1 MPGIPMRETARRP
14 RSLAAFV
21 VGTCVFASLVAS
33 APKVARADDDGTGD
47 PAASGDEQAVA
58 VTADEYADTDPSALT
73 DFSPALDPHGAWV
86 DDPTYGT
93 VWMPNADEVG
103 ADFSPYASAG
113 HWSYD
118 NDYEWVSDYDW
129 GWAVFHYGR
138 WVRLRD
144 RGWSW
149 IPGRLYSDAW
159 VVWRVGDDASA
170 FVGWAPAPPV
180 WGWRGGVAGLLGFV
194 PQEPYVFCPPRELF
208 APDIAPRI
216 VGGERAA
223 VLTSETR
230 PYVMASPSV
239 GPSRG
244 PRVTVGPPPS
254 MLGIEP
260 GRVSHVAQADL
271 ALTRARHFARPSTA
285 LPMGARAP
293 VPHVV
298 RPRLVARPIQRAGG
312 VVGRPPPSP
321 ARRK

>member
-1 MPGIPMRETARRP
+1 MRESARRLA
-14 RSLAAFV
+14 SLAALV
-21 VGTCVFASLVAS
+21 VGISLFASSPQA
-33 APKVARADDDGTGD
+33 ARADDDATAD
-47 PAASGDEQAVA
+47 PVAYGDEQAVA
-58 VTADEYADTDPSALT
+58 VSGDEYADTDPSALT
-73 DFSPALDPHGAWV
+73 DFAPTLDPHGGWV

-93 VWMPNADEVG
+93 VWVPNADEVG
-103 ADFSPYASAG
+103 ADFSPYVSAG

-138 WVRLRD
+138 WIWVAG

-159 VVWRVGDDASA
+159 VVWRVGDGASA

-180 WGWRGGVAGLLGFV
+180 WGWRGGVAGLLGFI
-194 PQEPYVFCPPRELF
+194 PQEPYVYCPPRELF
-208 APDIAPRI
+208 APSVAPRVI
-216 VGGERAA
+216 SGQQAV
-223 VLTSETR
+223 VLTSQTR
-230 PYVMASPSV
+230 PYVTASPTV

-244 PRVTVGPPPS
+244 ARALPGPPPA

-260 GRVSHVAQADL
+260 AGVSHVAQADG
-271 ALTRARHFARPSTA
+271 ALVRARRFARPSTA

-298 RPRLVARPIQRAGG
+298 RPRLVARPPLRVGGGGG
-312 VVGRPPPSP
+312 VPRSMPSSQ
-321 ARRK
+321 RKK